1 MNTQPQPTVMVLGT
15 GGTIAGRAASAA
27 DNIGYK
33 AGEVPVAELLGDV
46 PVPAS
51 VQVQAQQVAQIDS
64 KDMGPTVWRPLLA
77 TVHDALHNPSVC
89 GVVVTHGTDTLEETA
104 YLLQR
109 VLNPTKP
116 VVLVSAMRPATATL
130 RDGPQNLQDG
140 LQIAAMP
147 EARGVLAVCMG
158 QVHSG
163 LDVCKVHNHNVVAF
177 DSGDAGCVGELREGR
192 WTQWRPWPQLPTAD
206 EGLLDK
212 LLNNTPWPR
221 VEWVT
226 SHGGQDGFVV
236 RALLAASQ
244 AALQQGHGAGELKG
258 LVVAGTG
265 NGTLHQDLE
274 AALLEAQAMGVKVR
288 RTTRVARGAVIDAG
302 NSLIQVSALPPAKAR
317 LQLMLDLI
325 TETAPQ
331 TRGQ

>member
-1 MNTQPQPTVMVLGT
+1 MNTRSKTTVMVLGT
-15 GGTIAGRAASAA
+15 GGTIAGRASSAS
-27 DNIGYK
+27 DNMGYK
-33 AGEVPVAELLGDV
+33 AGEVPVSELLGDV
-46 PVPAS
+46 LMPAG

-64 KDMGPTVWRPLLA
+64 KDMGPAVWRPLLA
-77 TVHDALHNPSVC
+77 AVRDALSKPSVC

-109 VLNPTKP
+109 VLNPAKP

-140 LQIAAMP
+140 LQLAALP
-147 EARGVLAVCMG
+147 GARGVVAMCMG

-163 LDVCKVHNHNVVAF
+163 LDVRKVHNHNVAAF

-192 WTQWRPWPQLPTAD
+192 WTQWRPWPQLPITP
-206 EGLLDK
+206 EGLMDK
-212 LLNNTPWPR
+212 LMSSQPWPR

-236 RALLAASQ
+236 RALLGALQ
-244 AALQQGHGAGELKG
+244 AAVAQGDMAAKLQG

-265 NGTLHQDLE
+265 NGTVHQDLE
-274 AALLEAQAMGVKVR
+274 AALMEAQAAGVHVR
-288 RTTRVARGAVIDAG
+288 RTTRVARGSVIDAG
-302 NSLIQVSALPPAKAR
+302 RNGFEVSRLPPAKAR
-317 LQLMLDLI
+317 LALMLDLL
-325 TETAPQ
+325 Q
-331 TRGQ
+331 

>member
-1 MNTQPQPTVMVLGT
+1 MTTHTQPTVMVLGT

-27 DNIGYK
+27 DNIGYT
-33 AGEVPVAELLGDV
+33 AGEVPVTELLGDV
-46 PVPAS
+46 PVPAG
-51 VQVQAQQVAQIDS
+51 VQVQAQQVAQVDS

-77 TVHDALHNPSVC
+77 VLYAALHNPSVC
-89 GVVVTHGTDTLEETA
+89 GVVITHGTDTLEETA

-109 VLNPTKP
+109 VLNPAKP

-140 LQIAAMP
+140 LQLAAMP
-147 EARGVLAVCMG
+147 GARGVLAVCMG

-163 LDVCKVHNHNVVAF
+163 IDVRKVHNHNVVAF

-192 WTQWRPWPQLPTAD
+192 WTQWRPWPQLATAA

-212 LLNNTPWPR
+212 LLSNRPWPR
-221 VEWVT
+221 VEWIT

-236 RALLAASQ
+236 RALLSGSQ
-244 AALQQGHGAGELKG
+244 AAAQQGDEADVLKG
-258 LVVAGTG
+258 LMVAGTG

-274 AALLEAQAMGVKVR
+274 AALLEAQAAGVQVR
-288 RTTRVARGAVIDAG
+288 RTTRVVRGTVIDTGKSAF
-302 NSLIQVSALPPAKAR
+302 QTSALPPAKAR
-317 LQLMLDLI
+317 LELMLDLLG
-325 TETAPQ
+325 Q
-331 TRGQ
+331 TR

>member
-1 MNTQPQPTVMVLGT
+1 MNTYAQSTVVVLGT

-46 PVPAS
+46 PVPAG

-64 KDMGPTVWRPLLA
+64 KDMGPAVWRPLLA
-77 TVHDALHNPSVC
+77 EVHAALRNPAVC

-109 VLNPTKP
+109 VLNPSKP

-140 LQIAAMP
+140 LQLAAMHG
-147 EARGVLAVCMG
+147 ARGVLAVCMG

-163 LDVCKVHNHNVVAF
+163 LDVRKVHNHNVVAF

-192 WTQWRPWPQLPTAD
+192 WTQWRPWPQLPKAD

-212 LLNNTPWPR
+212 LLSNTPWPR
-221 VEWVT
+221 VEWVS

-244 AALQQGHGAGELKG
+244 TAAQQGEGAAILQG

-302 NSLIQVSALPPAKAR
+302 NSLIEASALPPAKAR
-317 LQLMLDLI
+317 LELMLDLLL
-325 TETAPQ
+325 
-331 TRGQ
+331 

>member
-1 MNTQPQPTVMVLGT
+1 MSTHAQSTVVVLGT

-46 PVPAS
+46 PVPAG

-64 KDMGPTVWRPLLA
+64 KDMGPEVWRPLVA
-77 TVHDALHNPSVC
+77 AVHAALYNPAVC

-109 VLNPTKP
+109 VLNPAKP

-140 LQIAAMP
+140 LQLAAMHG
-147 EARGVLAVCMG
+147 ARGVLAVCMG

-163 LDVCKVHNHNVVAF
+163 LDVRKVHNHNVVAF
-177 DSGDAGCVGELREGR
+177 ESGDAGCVGELREGR
-192 WTQWRPWPQLPTAD
+192 WTQWRPWPQLPKAD

-212 LLNNTPWPR
+212 LLSNTPWPR

-244 AALQQGHGAGELKG
+244 TAAQQGNRADVLKG

-274 AALLEAQAMGVKVR
+274 AALFEAQAAGVQVR

-302 NSLIQVSALPPAKAR
+302 NSLIHASALPPAKAR
-317 LQLMLDLI
+317 LELLLDLLL
-325 TETAPQ
+325 
-331 TRGQ
+331 

>member
-1 MNTQPQPTVMVLGT
+1 MNRLSKPTVMVLGT
-15 GGTIAGRAASAA
+15 GGTIAGRAANAA

-33 AGEVPVAELLGDV
+33 AGEVPVTELLGDV
-46 PVPAS
+46 PVPAG

-64 KDMGPTVWRPLLA
+64 KDMSPAVWRPLLVA
-77 TVHDALHNPSVC
+77 VHDALHNPGVC

-109 VLNPTKP
+109 VLNPAKP
-116 VVLVSAMRPATATL
+116 VVLVSAMRPATAML

-140 LQIAAMP
+140 LQLAAMSG
-147 EARGVLAVCMG
+147 ARGVLAVCMG

-163 LDVCKVHNHNVVAF
+163 LDVRKVHNHNVVAF

-192 WTQWRPWPQLPTAD
+192 WTQWRPWPQLTNAP

-212 LLNNTPWPR
+212 LLDPQPWPR

-226 SHGGQDGFVV
+226 SHAGQDGFGV
-236 RALLAASQ
+236 RAMLAASK
-244 AALQQGHGAGELKG
+244 AAAQQGHGAEVLKG

-265 NGTLHQDLE
+265 NGTVHQDLE
-274 AALLEAQAMGVKVR
+274 AALLEAQAAGVLVR
-288 RTTRVARGAVIDAG
+288 RTTRVAQGSVIDAG
-302 NSLIQVSALPPAKAR
+302 NSAFDASSLPPSKAR
-317 LQLMLDLI
+317 LELMLDLL
-325 TETAPQ
+325 T
-331 TRGQ
+331 